1 MFYGETMGDNCVPFL
16 MKIAERYGINLLLEY
31 FMDFRKE
38 DYNQFMV
45 DGKIMDYQ
53 SYLEEFAIFSSRCY
67 VDSCGDCSA

>member
-1 MFYGETMGDNCVPFL
+1 MEDNCVSFL
-16 MKIAERYGINLLLEY
+16 MKIAERYGINLLFEH

-53 SYLEEFAIFSSRCY
+53 SYLE
-67 VDSCGDCSA
+67 VDVMWTPVVIAVPK